1 MKRTLLRTFAAAA
14 AAAALS
20 ASGFA
25 ITAAAQS
32 DQRPTH
38 AELVQ
43 RWAEAALEAQLKGMK
58 TSLRLT
64 NDQEKDWAPFE
75 SAVKDGE
82 KARALALQKEQGN
95 NLSPMDRLNA
105 KAERLAQ
112 SQADLEKIV
121 EAAKRLYAS
130 LSDAQKHKF
139 ITLGRTLVPERGRFA
154 MEMRHLRVGEGDQHV
169 APPATGGKSAPS
181 EAAPTPATT
190 TPGASGARPTPST
203 TASAPDAAAP
213 EANGATSAPSQAAS
227 TPDAAAPEANGATSA
242 PSQAASAPDA
252 AAPEANGARSTP
264 STTAS
269 APDAAAPEANGA
281 TSAPSQAASA
291 PDAATPAP
299 SGGTAGPSGTASA
312 PTSTTPAAMGAT
324 SAPTGVESRPS
335 GATGA
340 PSAATAV
347 PSGTAS
353 GHGAA
358 ASAASGTTKAP
369 KGATAHASV
378 RRDANHYTHH
388 SRRYGTAY
396 GRNPVAAV
404 VRVVFG
410 GVADLGSLAAYPVY
424 CFPHYGR
431 CHVFVPY

>member
-1 MKRTLLRTFAAAA
+1 MKRTLVRTFAAAA
-14 AAAALS
+14 AAAALC

-32 DQRPTH
+32 DQQPRR

-43 RWAEAALEAQLKGMK
+43 RWAEAALDAQLKGMK

-64 NDQEKDWAPFE
+64 ADQEKFWGPFE
-75 SAVKDGE
+75 SAVKDGD
-82 KARALALQKEQGN
+82 KTRVVAPQKEQGN

-121 EAAKRLYAS
+121 EAAKPLYAS

-139 ITLGRTLVPERGRFA
+139 ITLGRMLVPERGRFA
-154 MEMRHLRVGEGDQHV
+154 MEMKHLRVGEGDQHGA
-169 APPATGGKSAPS
+169 APAAIGGKSAPS
-181 EAAPTPATT
+181 QAESTPAMTTPGASGATSAPSAAASAPDAASPEANGATSTPSAASPTPATT
-190 TPGASGARPTPST
+190 TPGASGA
-203 TASAPDAAAP
+203 
-213 EANGATSAPSQAAS
+213 TSAPRA
-227 TPDAAAPEANGATSA
+227 
-242 PSQAASAPDA
+242 AASAPDA
-252 AAPEANGARSTP
+252 AE
-264 STTAS
+264 TAT
-269 APDAAAPEANGA
+269 NGA
-281 TSAPSQAASA
+281 TAEPSGAASA
-291 PDAATPAP
+291 PSTTTPAAIGVTESAP
-299 SGGTAGPSGTASA
+299 EAASPAASGATAEPSGTASA
-312 PTSTTPAAMGAT
+312 PTPTTLAAIGAT
-324 SAPTGVESRPS
+324 SAPTRVESRPS
-335 GATGA
+335 GATA
-340 PSAATAV
+340 EPSGPTAA
-347 PSGTAS
+347 PSGTVS
-353 GHGAA
+353 GHGAT

-369 KGATAHASV
+369 KGATNHASV
-378 RRDANHYTHH
+378 RRYANHYTYN

-404 VRVVFG
+404 VRGVFG